1 MRLSLHSASLRS
13 SPLVSAAR
21 PRLVALP
28 AALVAAGAALLAPAA
43 EAGRVQRVDI
53 GSNFFAPG
61 KKTVRTGDKVRFVWE
76 EFGFEAH
83 DVSVRKGPAKFSSP
97 LQAGGSWTTKRLRKP
112 GRYSLYCSQHEEMRM
127 TLTVKRR

>member
-1 MRLSLHSASLRS
+1 MRLSS
-13 SPLVSAAR
+13 S
-21 PRLVALP
+21 RLALP

-43 EAGRVQRVDI
+43 AEAGRVQKVDI

-61 KKTVRTGDKVRFVWE
+61 KKTVRKGDKVRFVWE

-83 DVSVRKGPAKFSSP
+83 DVNVRTGPAKFSSP
-97 LQAGGSWTTKRLRKP
+97 LQAGGTWTTKKLRKP
-112 GRYSLYCSQHEEMRM
+112 GRYSLYCSQHQEMRM